1 MSNNINYKIE
11 NIKGVKT
18 YINKSAQNVYSDFR
32 NEIWERMKKVQLEI
46 QNEIALSA
54 DGGVV
59 PFTRNSF
66 VTFFKRTPTGI
77 NVTIKL
83 KDLHVNAGYMYN
95 ALVQDNPYKGFVP
108 TSNARL
114 TKQR

>member
-18 YINKSAQNVYSDFR
+18 YINKSAQNVYNDFR

-66 VTFFKRTPTGI
+66 VT
-77 NVTIKL
+77 
-83 KDLHVNAGYMYN
+83 
-95 ALVQDNPYKGFVP
+95 
-108 TSNARL
+108 
-114 TKQR
+114 